1 MSEWISVKD
10 VTPDY
15 SARKRGL
22 VTMPFETRLRLNTK
36 LNPKTGCWEW
46 QGTKRNGY
54 GRLVVG
60 SRKDGTRKSV
70 SAHRASYEHFV
81 GYIPDGMEICHK
93 CDNPCC
99 VNPDHLFAG
108 TRQDNVNDRERKMRN
123 ITFCGEEHPKAKL
136 TKKIVKAARQE
147 RAYKGT
153 SYLELARRYG
163 VNKKTMQS
171 AIKGKT
177 WKCVPYLPE
186 PPGEE
191 GE

>member
-1 MSEWISVKD
+1 M
-10 VTPDY
+10 
-15 SARKRGL
+15 
-22 VTMPFETRLRLNTK
+22 
-36 LNPKTGCWEW
+36 
-46 QGTKRNGY
+46 
-54 GRLVVG
+54 
-60 SRKDGTRKSV
+60 
-70 SAHRASYEHFV
+70 
-81 GYIPDGMEICHK
+81 
-93 CDNPCC
+93 
-99 VNPDHLFAG
+99 
-108 TRQDNVNDRERKMRN
+108 KMRN

-171 AIKGKT
+171 ATKGKT